1 MKQKPVLG
9 VLLGDVAGVG
19 PELVAKLAVSHYY
32 ENYCKPIVIGD
43 VRVLK
48 RAFEVIGAEVPLQVI
63 DDVDQADWTQ
73 GLPVLDQKN
82 VNPAEAPFGTKTL
95 VGGKA
100 CLEMLK
106 LGVELWKAGKIGGYV
121 FGPLNKAGMHEA
133 GLELE
138 SEHHYLA
145 KLLGHTEP
153 FGEINVTNGL
163 YTTRTT
169 SHIPIAQVSADL
181 QENNGERIKRA
192 IRLSYKTLTQAGI
205 ANPRIGV
212 AALNPHCGENG
223 DCGCEEIDVIGP
235 AIEQAQAEGIDAR
248 GPYPSD
254 IVFHKALVKKE
265 FDGVVTMYH
274 DQGQIALKLIG
285 FEGGITVAGGF
296 AIPIVT
302 CGHGTAYDIAG
313 TGKVTTASFKNAV
326 KQCAIMASVAAE
338 QEARRKEVVTV

>member
-1 MKQKPVLG
+1 MATKPIIG
-9 VLLGDVAGVG
+9 VLLGDAAGVG
-19 PELVAKLAVSHYY
+19 PELVAKCAAANFYD
-32 ENYCKPIVIGD
+32 EYCRPVVIGD
-43 VRVLK
+43 MRVFQ
-48 RAFEVIGAEVPLQVI
+48 RAIDAIGADIKVQVI
-63 DDVDQADWTQ
+63 DNIDDADWSQ

-82 VNPAEAPFGTKTL
+82 LDPAVVPFATKT
-95 VGGKA
+95 VESGKA
-100 CLEMLK
+100 CLDMLK
-106 LGVELWKAGKIGGYV
+106 LGVELWQAGKIGGYV

-133 GLELE
+133 GCAFE

-145 KLLGHTEP
+145 NLLGHTDP

-169 SHIPIAQVSADL
+169 SHIPIAKVSADL
-181 QENNGERIKRA
+181 QENGGERIKRA
-192 IRLSYKTLTQAGI
+192 IRLSYKTLTSAGI
-205 ANPRIGV
+205 ENPRIGV

-223 DCGCEEIDVIGP
+223 DCGREEIDVITPCIEDAQKNGINAMGP
-235 AIEQAQAEGIDAR
+235 F
-248 GPYPSD
+248 PSD

-296 AIPIVT
+296 EIPIVT

-313 TGKVTTASFKNAV
+313 KGLVTTASFENAI
-326 KQCAIMASVAAE
+326 KQCSTMAAVAA
-338 QEARRKEVVTV
+338 K

>member
-1 MKQKPVLG
+1 MATKPIIG
-9 VLLGDVAGVG
+9 VLLGDAAGVG
-19 PELVAKLAVSHYY
+19 PELVAKCAAADFYD
-32 ENYCKPIVIGD
+32 EYCRPVVIGD
-43 VRVLK
+43 MRVFQ
-48 RAFEVIGAEVPLQVI
+48 RAIDAIGADIKVQVI
-63 DDVDQADWTQ
+63 DNIDDADWSQ

-82 VNPAEAPFGTKTL
+82 LDPAVVPFATKT
-95 VGGKA
+95 VESGKA
-100 CLEMLK
+100 CLDMLK
-106 LGVELWKAGKIGGYV
+106 LGVELWQAGKIGGYV

-133 GLELE
+133 GCAFE

-145 KLLGHTEP
+145 NLLGHTDP

-169 SHIPIAQVSADL
+169 SHIPIAKVSADL
-181 QENNGERIKRA
+181 QENGGERIKRA
-192 IRLSYKTLTQAGI
+192 IRLSYKTLTSAGI
-205 ANPRIGV
+205 ENPRIGV

-223 DCGCEEIDVIGP
+223 DCGREEIDVITPCIEDAQKNGINAMGP
-235 AIEQAQAEGIDAR
+235 F
-248 GPYPSD
+248 PSD

-313 TGKVTTASFKNAV
+313 KGLVTTASFENAI
-326 KQCAIMASVAAE
+326 KQCSTMAAVAA
-338 QEARRKEVVTV
+338 K

>member
-1 MKQKPVLG
+1 MAEKPVIG
-9 VLLGDVAGVG
+9 ILLGDAAGVG
-19 PELVAKLAVSHYY
+19 PELVAKCAAARFYEEFCRPVIIGDLRVLERALAVIQAD
-32 ENYCKPIVIGD
+32 EQVK
-43 VRVLK
+43 
-48 RAFEVIGAEVPLQVI
+48 LQVI
-63 DDVDQADWTQ
+63 DNMEDADWHK

-82 VNPAEAPFGTKTL
+82 LDPEKVPFGTKT
-95 VGGKA
+95 VESGKA
-100 CLEMLK
+100 CLDMLK
-106 LGVELWKAGKIGGYV
+106 LGVELWQEGKISGYV

-145 KLLGHTEP
+145 QLLGHTEP

-169 SHIPIAQVSADL
+169 SHIPISQVSADL
-181 QENNGERIKRA
+181 QENDGMRIKRA
-192 IRLSYKTLTQAGI
+192 IRLSYKTLTGAGI
-205 ANPRIGV
+205 ENPRIGV

-223 DCGCEEIDVIGP
+223 DCGREEIDVIGP
-235 AIEQAQAEGIDAR
+235 AIRDAQENGINAS
-248 GPYPSD
+248 GPFSSD

-296 AIPIVT
+296 EIPIVT

-313 TGKVTTASFKNAV
+313 KGIVTTPSFENAIR
-326 KQCAIMASVAAE
+326 QCSRMAVVAA
-338 QEARRKEVVTV
+338 RKEKE

>member
-1 MKQKPVLG
+1 MKEDMKMATKPIIG
-9 VLLGDVAGVG
+9 VLLGDAAGVG
-19 PELVAKLAVSHYY
+19 PELVAKCAAANFY
-32 ENYCKPIVIGD
+32 EEYCRPVVIGD
-43 VRVLK
+43 MRVFQ
-48 RAFEVIGAEVPLQVI
+48 RAIDVIGADIKVQVI
-63 DDVDQADWTQ
+63 DNIDDADWSQ

-82 VNPAEAPFGTKTL
+82 VDPANVPFATKTIES
-95 VGGKA
+95 GKA
-100 CLEMLK
+100 CLDMLK
-106 LGVELWKAGKIGGYV
+106 LGVELWQAGKIGGYV

-133 GLELE
+133 GCAFE

-145 KLLGHTEP
+145 HLLGHTEP

-169 SHIPIAQVSADL
+169 SHIPIAKVSADL
-181 QENNGERIKRA
+181 QENGGERIKRA
-192 IRLSYKTLTQAGI
+192 IRLSYKTLTSAGI
-205 ANPRIGV
+205 ENPRIGV

-223 DCGCEEIDVIGP
+223 DCGREEIDVITP
-235 AIEQAQAEGIDAR
+235 CIQDAQAKGLNVT
-248 GPYPSD
+248 GPFPSD

-296 AIPIVT
+296 AIPVVT

-313 TGKVTTASFKNAV
+313 KGLVTTASFENAV
-326 KQCAIMASVAAE
+326 KQCSTMAAVAA
-338 QEARRKEVVTV
+338 K

>member
-1 MKQKPVLG
+1 MANKPIIG
-9 VLLGDVAGVG
+9 VMLGDAAGVG
-19 PELVAKLAVSHYY
+19 PELVAKLAAANFYA
-32 ENYCKPIVIGD
+32 EYCRPVVIGD
-43 VRVLK
+43 MRVFK
-48 RAFEVIGAEVPLQVI
+48 RALEVIGADVKVQIIENI
-63 DDVDQADWTQ
+63 DDANWEE

-82 VNPAEAPFGTKTL
+82 LDPAIVPFAAKT
-95 VGGKA
+95 VESGKA
-100 CLEMLK
+100 CLDMLK
-106 LGVELWKAGKIGGYV
+106 LGVELWQAGKIGGYV
-121 FGPLNKAGMHEA
+121 FGPLNKAAMHEA
-133 GLELE
+133 GCEFE

-145 KLLGHTEP
+145 HLLGHTDP

-181 QENNGERIKRA
+181 KENGGERIKRA
-192 IRLSYKTLTQAGI
+192 IRLSYKTLTSAGI
-205 ANPRIGV
+205 ENPRIGV

-223 DCGCEEIDVIGP
+223 DCGREEIDVITP
-235 AIEQAQAEGIDAR
+235 CIADAQANGINAM
-248 GPYPSD
+248 GPFPSD

-313 TGKVTTASFKNAV
+313 KGIVTTASFENAV
-326 KQCAIMASVAAE
+326 KQCSTMAAVAV
-338 QEARRKEVVTV
+338 K

>member
-1 MKQKPVLG
+1 MATKPIIG
-9 VLLGDVAGVG
+9 VMLGDAAGVG
-19 PELVAKLAVSHYY
+19 PELVAKCAAANFYN
-32 ENYCKPIVIGD
+32 EYCRPVIIGD
-43 VRVLK
+43 MRVFQ
-48 RAFEVIGAEVPLQVI
+48 RALDVIGADVKVQVI
-63 DDVDQADWTQ
+63 DNIDDADWSQ

-82 VNPAEAPFGTKTL
+82 LDPAAVPFATKT
-95 VGGKA
+95 VESGKA
-100 CLEMLK
+100 CLDMLK
-106 LGVELWKAGKIGGYV
+106 LGVELWQAGKIGGYV

-133 GLELE
+133 GCAFE

-145 KLLGHTEP
+145 NLLGHTGP

-169 SHIPIAQVSADL
+169 SHIPIAKVSADL
-181 QENNGERIKRA
+181 QENGGERIKRA
-192 IRLSYKTLTQAGI
+192 IRLSYKTLTSAGI
-205 ANPRIGV
+205 ENPRIGV

-223 DCGCEEIDVIGP
+223 DCGREEIDVITPCIEDAQKNGINAMGP
-235 AIEQAQAEGIDAR
+235 F
-248 GPYPSD
+248 PSD

-313 TGKVTTASFKNAV
+313 KGLVTTASFENAI
-326 KQCAIMASVAAE
+326 KQCSTMAAVAA
-338 QEARRKEVVTV
+338 R

>member
-1 MKQKPVLG
+1 MSTKPIIG
-9 VLLGDVAGVG
+9 VLLGDAAGVG
-19 PELVAKLAVSHYY
+19 PELIAKCAVANYY
-32 ENYCKPIVIGD
+32 EKFCKPVVIGD
-43 VRVLK
+43 VRVLR
-48 RAFEVIGAEVPLQVI
+48 RALGVIGATDKVELQIVSDI
-63 DDVDQADWTQ
+63 DEIDWSK

-82 VNPAEAPFGTKTL
+82 LDPAIVPFATKTIES
-95 VGGKA
+95 GKA
-100 CLEMLK
+100 MLDMLK
-106 LGVELWKAGKIGGYV
+106 LGVELWQQGKIGGYV
-121 FGPLNKAGMHEA
+121 FGPLNKAAMHEA

-145 KLLGHTEP
+145 QLLGHTEP

-169 SHIPIAQVSADL
+169 SHIPIAKVS
-181 QENNGERIKRA
+181 ENLTLNTIGRA
-192 IRLSYKTLTQAGI
+192 IRLSYKTLKSAGI
-205 ANPRIGV
+205 ENPRIGI

-223 DCGCEEIDVIGP
+223 DCGREEIDVIAP
-235 AIEQAQAEGIDAR
+235 AIAEAQKNGINAM
-248 GPYPSD
+248 GPFPSD

-296 AIPIVT
+296 PIPIVT

-313 TGKVTTASFKNAV
+313 KGLVTTASFENAV
-326 KQCAIMASVAAE
+326 QQCSQMASVLADN
-338 QEARRKEVVTV
+338 

>member
-1 MKQKPVLG
+1 MATKPVIG
-9 VLLGDVAGVG
+9 VLLGDAAGVG
-19 PELVAKLAVSHYY
+19 PELVAKCAAADFYSEHCRPV
-32 ENYCKPIVIGD
+32 VIGD
-43 VRVLK
+43 VRALK
-48 RAFEVIGAEVPLQVI
+48 RAMEVIGKPDLKLQVI
-63 DDVDQADWTQ
+63 SDVDQADWSQ
-73 GLPVLDQKN
+73 GLPVLDIPDQD
-82 VNPAEAPFGTKTL
+82 PAKIPFGVKT
-95 VGGKA
+95 VAGGKA

-133 GLELE
+133 GLTFE

-145 KLLGHTEP
+145 DLLGHTGP

-169 SHIPIAQVSADL
+169 SHIPISQVSRDL
-181 QENNGERIKRA
+181 QENYGERIKRA
-192 IRLSYKTLTQAGI
+192 IRLSYKTLISAGVE
-205 ANPRIGV
+205 NPRIGV

-223 DCGCEEIDVIGP
+223 DCGREEIDVITP
-235 AIEQAQAEGIDAR
+235 AIQDAQAHGINAS
-248 GPYPSD
+248 GPYSSD

-265 FDGVVTMYH
+265 LDGVVTMYH

-296 AIPIVT
+296 DIPIVT

-313 TGKVTTASFKNAV
+313 KGVVTTASFENAV
-326 KQCAIMASVAAE
+326 KQCSKMASVAV
-338 QEARRKEVVTV
+338 K

>member
-1 MKQKPVLG
+1 MAEKPVIG
-9 VLLGDVAGVG
+9 VLLGDAAGVG
-19 PELVAKLAVSHYY
+19 PELVAKCAAADFYRAFCRPV
-32 ENYCKPIVIGD
+32 VIGD
-43 VRVLK
+43 LRVLK
-48 RAFEVIGAEVPLQVI
+48 RALEVIGASDKVKIQGI
-63 DDVDQADWTQ
+63 DKVDDADWSQ

-82 VNPAEAPFGTKTL
+82 LDPADVPFAAKT
-95 VGGKA
+95 VQSGKA
-100 CLEMLK
+100 CLDMLK
-106 LGVELWKAGKIGGYV
+106 LGVELWQAGKIGGYV

-133 GLELE
+133 GLDLE

-145 KLLGHTEP
+145 RLLNHTKP

-169 SHIPIAQVSADL
+169 SHIPISQVSADL
-181 QENNGERIKRA
+181 KENDGQRIKRA
-192 IRLSYKTLTQAGI
+192 IRLSYKTLTSAGI
-205 ANPRIGV
+205 ENPRIGV

-223 DCGCEEIDVIGP
+223 DCGREEIDVIAP
-235 AIEQAQAEGIDAR
+235 AIKDAQENGINAS
-248 GPYPSD
+248 GPFPSD

-296 AIPIVT
+296 EIPIVT

-313 TGKVTTASFKNAV
+313 KGIVTTASFENAV
-326 KQCAIMASVAAE
+326 KQCSQMAVVAA
-338 QEARRKEVVTV
+338 K